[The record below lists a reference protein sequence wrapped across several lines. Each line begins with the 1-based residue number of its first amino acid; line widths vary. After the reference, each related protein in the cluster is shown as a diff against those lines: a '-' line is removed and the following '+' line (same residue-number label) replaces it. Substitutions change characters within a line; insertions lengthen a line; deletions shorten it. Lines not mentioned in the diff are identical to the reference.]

1 MSPRAT
7 TRPGVNARVFVVSI
21 TGSSLVRRPS
31 GGVGKWVV
39 EGVEGTVGRDRELE
53 AISDPLVLDRHGDR
67 VLTRISEQQDA
78 DPVALA
84 DGEFAGL

>member
-1 MSPRAT
+1 M
-7 TRPGVNARVFVVSI
+7 

-31 GGVGKWVV
+31 GRIGEGVI
-39 EGVEGTVGRDRELE
+39 EGVEGAVGRDRELE
-53 AISDPLVLDRHGDR
+53 AISDQLVLDRHGDR